1 MCCFAAVMNSA
12 KVSVALLLFLA
23 PLACVSRGKYDQAL
37 QDAETARQIQD
48 KSAHQAALELA
59 QESERANATAS
70 SLANEQ
76 ALLKAAQRDTAELQ
90 KELDDVF
97 ASKARLE
104 GELNSAG
111 KSATLL
117 AAEKGALAQ
126 SLDQA
131 KRRLDE
137 LRKAQAAAEQR
148 AALFRDLALKLRKM
162 VDAGELKII
171 LRDGRMVLQLPNE
184 VLFDS
189 GRTDLKANGKDAL
202 ASIAQVLK
210 SLAQRHFQV
219 AGHTD
224 NVPIQNSAFASNWEL
239 SCARA
244 LAVVH
249 FLIGQGVP
257 AELLSAA
264 GYGQFDPIA
273 GNDSA
278 PGRQGNRRTEI
289 VLQPNIDELV
299 AVPETP

>member
-1 MCCFAAVMNSA
+1 MNPS
-12 KVSVALLLFLA
+12 KVGLILLLLA
-23 PLACVSRGKYDQAL
+23 TPTACVSQGRYDQAV
-37 QDAETARQIQD
+37 QDAHRAQQLQIQD
-48 KSAHQAALELA
+48 AARAAATANELA
-59 QESERANATAS
+59 RQKDNALALAA
-70 SLANEQ
+70 SLAEEQ
-76 ALLKAAQRDTAELQ
+76 AQLKAAHADAAELQ
-90 KELDDVF
+90 KELDDGL
-97 ASKARLE
+97 ARKAQLE
-104 GELNSAG
+104 AELNRAG
-111 KSATLL
+111 KSASTL

-162 VDAGELKII
+162 VDAGELKIS

-189 GRTDLKANGKDAL
+189 GRTDLKPTGKDAL
-202 ASIAQVLK
+202 ASVAQVLK
-210 SLAQRHFQV
+210 TIGKRHLQV

-249 FLIGQGVP
+249 FLVAQGVP
-257 AELLSAA
+257 PDLLSAA
-264 GYGQFDPIA
+264 GYGQFDPA
-273 GNDSA
+273 ASNDT
-278 PGRQGNRRTEI
+278 PTGRQGNRRTEI

-299 AVPETP
+299 AVPEAP

>member
-1 MCCFAAVMNSA
+1 MNSA
-12 KVSVALLLFLA
+12 KLHVGLLLLLA
-23 PLACVSRGKYDQAL
+23 PLACVSRGRYDQAV
-37 QDAETARQIQD
+37 QDAQTARQLQAN
-48 KSAHQAALELA
+48 SARQASRTALELA
-59 QESERANATAS
+59 QETERANATAT

-76 ALLKAAQRDTAELQ
+76 ALLKAAQADTAGLQ
-90 KELDDVF
+90 KQLDDVF

-104 GELNSAG
+104 GELNRAG
-111 KSATLL
+111 TSATLL

-264 GYGQFDPIA
+264 GYGQFDPVA